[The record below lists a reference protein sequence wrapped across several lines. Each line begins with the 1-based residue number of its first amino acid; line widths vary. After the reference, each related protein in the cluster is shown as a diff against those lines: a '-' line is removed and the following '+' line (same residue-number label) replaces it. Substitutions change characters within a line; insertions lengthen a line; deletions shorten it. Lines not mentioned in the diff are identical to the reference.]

1 MSNVIAFNLAGCQV
15 KPTKV
20 VENKTYFKEGAH
32 RCQVLSVSNSSQR
45 QNYNGAP
52 YIEFDVVNAQG
63 EYGRAKFWA
72 VRETDAPKSAEWKKN
87 TLHEFLTNCGVK
99 DFSNDIESI
108 KAAVGSWVNICFT
121 FEEYMTVKDG
131 QPVKRK
137 AVRYRWSSADGAKIK
152 YDPKYNKP
160 ISPRDEQEFIEAN
173 TMSGGSVAP
182 VMGSFDENGDNLP
195 F

>member
-1 MSNVIAFNLAGCQV
+1 MSNVIAFNLAECQV
-15 KPTKV
+15 KPSKV

-32 RCQVLSVSNSSQR
+32 RCQVLSVTNSVQR
-45 QNYNGAP
+45 ENYNGAP
-52 YIEFDVVNAQG
+52 YIEFDVVNEKG

-72 VRETDAPKSAEWKKN
+72 VRETDSPKSQEWKKN

-121 FEEYMTVKDG
+121 FEEYMTSKDG
-131 QPVKRK
+131 EALKRK
-137 AVRYRWSSADGAKIK
+137 AIRYRWSSKDGMKIK

-160 ISPRDEQEFIEAN
+160 LSPVEVADWKDLNGFVNNGPQVVAQSHEDE
-173 TMSGGSVAP
+173 
-182 VMGSFDENGDNLP
+182 NLP

>member
-1 MSNVIAFNLAGCQV
+1 MDRVVAFDLANCQV

-20 VENKTYFKEGAH
+20 VENKKYFNEGAH
-32 RCQVLSVSNSSQR
+32 RCQILSVSNSSQR
-45 QNYNGAP
+45 DNYRGAP
-52 YIEFDVVNAQG
+52 YIEFDVVNESG

-72 VRETDAPKSAEWKKN
+72 VRESDAPKSAEWKKN

-108 KAAVGSWVNICFT
+108 KKAVGAWVNICFT
-121 FEEYMTVKDG
+121 FEEYMTLKDG
-131 QPVKRK
+131 EPVKRK
-137 AVRYRWSSADGAKIK
+137 AVRYRWSSADGKKIK

-160 ISPRDEQEFIEAN
+160 ISPRDEQDFIDAN
-173 TMSGGSVAP
+173 SLSGGSGVVAQ
-182 VMGSFDENGDNLP
+182 SHDDDELP